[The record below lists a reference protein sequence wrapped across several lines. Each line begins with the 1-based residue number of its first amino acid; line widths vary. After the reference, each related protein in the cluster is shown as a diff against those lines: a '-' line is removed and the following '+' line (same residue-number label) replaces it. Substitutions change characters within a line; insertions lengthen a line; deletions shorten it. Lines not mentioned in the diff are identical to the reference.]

1 MAKGCFD
8 VQKGDFCERLE
19 LFAAVLLYLDKDMLI
34 RGKCKF
40 LLELPR
46 NIFQKIPKNSS
57 PCVRSIVK
65 SSSLNGLEI
74 LQN

>member
-19 LFAAVLLYLDKDMLI
+19 LFVAVLLYLDKDMLI

-46 NIFQKIPKNSS
+46 NIFQKIPKKLLSLRKVY
-57 PCVRSIVK
+57 CEIV
-65 SSSLNGLEI
+65 I
-74 LQN
+74 A